1 MHIFL
6 PELSSEIVKERMPL
20 NGAQVSYKLSSRVG
34 HTPRADSCLWPL
46 RRALHSRGILLLKL
60 SPGDFCFCVL
70 GITASFS
77 DSSLP
82 QGGIFSDAF

>member
-46 RRALHSRGILLLKL
+46 RRAFYSRGILLLKL
-60 SPGDFCFCVL
+60 SPGDF
-70 GITASFS
+70 ASVYSVSQLRSQTVAYLKGVVFA
-77 DSSLP
+77 
-82 QGGIFSDAF
+82 DAF

>member
-46 RRALHSRGILLLKL
+46 RRALHSRGLLLLKL
-60 SPGDFCFCVL
+60 SPGDL
-70 GITASFS
+70 ASVYSVSQLRSQTVAYLKGVVFA
-77 DSSLP
+77 
-82 QGGIFSDAF
+82 DAF

>member
-46 RRALHSRGILLLKL
+46 RRALHSRGLLLLKL
-60 SPGDFCFCVL
+60 SPGDF
-70 GITASFS
+70 ASVYSVSQLRSQTVAYLKGVVFA
-77 DSSLP
+77 
-82 QGGIFSDAF
+82 DAF

>member
-1 MHIFL
+1 MVRCISFL
-6 PELSSEIVKERMPL
+6 PEFFAEIVKERMPL
-20 NGAQVSYKLSSRVG
+20 N
-34 HTPRADSCLWPL
+34 
-46 RRALHSRGILLLKL
+46 GILLLKL

>member
-46 RRALHSRGILLLKL
+46 RRALHSRGLLLLKL
-60 SPGDFCFCVL
+60 SPGDF
-70 GITASFS
+70 ASVYSVSQLRSQTVAYLKGVF
-77 DSSLP
+77 L
-82 QGGIFSDAF
+82 

>member
-46 RRALHSRGILLLKL
+46 RRALHSRGLLLLKL
-60 SPGDFCFCVL
+60 SPGDF
-70 GITASFS
+70 ASVYSVSQLRSQTVAYLKGVF
-77 DSSLP
+77 
-82 QGGIFSDAF
+82 FDAC